1 MLGAPPVLTSAHT
14 KTLSAKEEV
23 SVFANGEAEAQREK
37 ITCIQFLCSDGL
49 VNPQS
54 TWVRLCR
61 LPLALPQPWA
71 YRLSP
76 LPELLPL
83 RDASRSRNEGKVG
96 GVTFASLVFL
106 QRKALST
113 LVTRAGY
120 LASSISILSS
130 VKLRSYYPSQRVVRT
145 NWYNGCEEL
154 FLKKL
159 PNIILHS
166 EYSKNKRQSLD
177 QWIPNACLITLKKK
191 KKLAS
196 SWVLLEFP

>member
-54 TWVRLCR
+54 PWVRLCR

-83 RDASRSRNEGKVG
+83 GDASRLRAGDCNEGKVG
-96 GVTFASLVFL
+96 GSRLPASYFS
-106 QRKALST
+106 R
-113 LVTRAGY
+113 G
-120 LASSISILSS
+120 
-130 VKLRSYYPSQRVVRT
+130 KL
-145 NWYNGCEEL
+145 
-154 FLKKL
+154 
-159 PNIILHS
+159 
-166 EYSKNKRQSLD
+166 
-177 QWIPNACLITLKKK
+177 
-191 KKLAS
+191 
-196 SWVLLEFP
+196 